1 MSHFV
6 LTTLDCRCLLWSKE
20 IHPTVAAMKKRLSFL
35 VAAMAATV
43 AAPALAQDP
52 GKMFMINAVNPGVV
66 SFSGEGTATFNNS
79 STTSNAFSVGSSTNF
94 GVNASAASTND
105 YMVDANALLSLTGQ
119 SQLQQTIGTSSS
131 AANTMAAAEAAS
143 TAATTIAKRETQ
155 SAFGDSWAT
164 FDAMHADGNG
174 AVSHDISVGDKTY
187 TVTNEAQYNAAKQD
201 FYNEKVDEAF
211 SSVTTASTQ
220 SSSQGASADGTISG
234 KFYTENNSQTSIA
247 ASAAATTQMA
257 SSATSAANEEWGA
270 TYAEYQTDWSTE
282 IAKLKTAGHTVTVD
296 GKERVDVSK
305 GTAVAAAEA
314 VGLKFNVETGAMLE
328 QGSANTGNES
338 TWYGAKEA
346 WTNDTFTSLAN
357 TAGAGGASHS
367 DSTADVTVQ
376 GVGSIATLN
385 ASDDSAFNVDVAT
398 RIRTALPETNGTAN
412 GSAGGNLATSSFANQ
427 ANTQSASAFMQA
439 FGPDA
444 VTLSQ
449 NDDGTF
455 NAEITGRFTSNFSN
469 ANVGNTDLGQ

>member
-1 MSHFV
+1 
-6 LTTLDCRCLLWSKE
+6 
-20 IHPTVAAMKKRLSFL
+20 MKKRLSFL
-35 VAAMAATV
+35 LAAMAATV
-43 AAPALAQDP
+43 ATPALAQDP
-52 GKMFMINAVNPGVV
+52 GKMFMINATSPGVV

-143 TAATTIAKRETQ
+143 TAATTIATRETQ
-155 SAFGDSWAT
+155 SALGESWDT
-164 FDAMHADGNG
+164 FEAMHGVGG
-174 AVSHDISVGDKTY
+174 AVNEGISVGDKTY

-220 SSSQGASADGTISG
+220 SSSQGESADGQIKG
-234 KFYTENNSQTSIA
+234 QFYTENNSQTSIA

-257 SSATSAANEEWGA
+257 STATAAANEEWGS
-270 TYAEYQTDWSTE
+270 TYAEYQSAFSTDLQKLTTE
-282 IAKLKTAGHTVTVD
+282 DASYVTSSNAVNVD
-296 GKERVDVSK
+296 DSD
-305 GTAVAAAEA
+305 AVAFADSI
-314 VGLKFNVETGAMLE
+314 GMKYNSETGKILE
-328 QGSANTGNES
+328 QGSANTGNEK

-346 WTNDTFTSLAN
+346 WTNEEFSSLAN
-357 TAGAGGASHS
+357 AASAGGASS
-367 DSTADVTVQ
+367 SNSTADVTVM

-439 FGPDA
+439 FGPDS
-444 VTLSQ
+444 VSVVD
-449 NDDGTF
+449 NGDGTF
-455 NAEITGRFTSNFSN
+455 DADINARVTSAQAGLSW
-469 ANVGNTDLGQ
+469 

>member
-1 MSHFV
+1 
-6 LTTLDCRCLLWSKE
+6 
-20 IHPTVAAMKKRLSFL
+20 
-35 VAAMAATV
+35 MAATV

-143 TAATTIAKRETQ
+143 TAATTIATRETQ
-155 SAFGDSWAT
+155 SAFGDSWTT

-174 AVSHDISVGDKTY
+174 DVSHDVTVGDKTY

-211 SSVTTASTQ
+211 SSVTSASTQ
-220 SSSQGASADGTISG
+220 SSSQGASADGQISG
-234 KFYTENNSQTSIA
+234 TFYTENNSQTSIA

-257 SSATSAANEEWGA
+257 STATTAANEEWGS
-270 TYAEYQTDWSTE
+270 TYAEYQSQFSSDLAKVETE
-282 IAKLKTAGHTVTVD
+282 DATYVTAAGALNVD
-296 GKERVDVSK
+296 DAD
-305 GTAVAAAEA
+305 AVAYADSI
-314 VGLKFNVETGAMLE
+314 GMKYNSETGAILE

-346 WTNDTFTSLAN
+346 WTNEEFSSLAN
-357 TAGAGGASHS
+357 AANAGGASHS
-367 DSTADVTVQ
+367 DSTADVIVQ

-439 FGPDA
+439 FGPDS
-444 VTLSQ
+444 VTVVD
-449 NDDGTF
+449 NGDGTF
-455 NAEITGRFTSNFSN
+455 DADINARVTSGQTGLSW
-469 ANVGNTDLGQ
+469 